1 MDVLNSII
9 AARVKSVQASAKGYS
24 GSCTYA
30 FSQMTNPVA
39 DIIGTDKTTKDGI
52 CEMLSAR
59 WMVENS
65 RGRSLQAWLSAGGG
79 NGIDASKIRLLM
91 QLFIIGESMR
101 PSRMI
106 DESDSAAVRRG
117 GQNQDAAT
125 QNFLLSNGL
134 VPVPGN
140 NGGWGQ
146 GDSSGGDKIKHLI
159 ARDLCDPRGGG
170 RRWRMIGIWGSV
182 GGHAMAF
189 SSDDSGCAFFD
200 PNYGA
205 FAFSSKSKFRDWF
218 THAFYPMAFYTK
230 LLGKRYELL
239 DYQKA
244 G

>member
-1 MDVLNSII
+1 MGVLNSVI

-39 DIIGTDKTTKDGI
+39 DIIGTNKTTKDGI

-59 WMVENS
+59 WIVENS
-65 RGRSLQAWLSAGGG
+65 RGRTLQAWLSAGGG

-91 QLFIIGESMR
+91 QHFIIGETMK
-101 PSRMI
+101 PQQMV
-106 DESDSAAVRRG
+106 DSQDNAVWFKRDKD
-117 GQNQDAAT
+117 QDAAT
-125 QNFLLSNGL
+125 RNFLLANGV

-140 NGGWGQ
+140 NGDWGK

-159 ARDLCDPRGGG
+159 ARDLCDSRGGG
-170 RRWRMIGIWGSV
+170 RRWRIIGIWGSV

-189 SSDDSGCAFFD
+189 TGDDTGCAFFD
-200 PNYGA
+200 PNYGS
-205 FAFSSKSKFRDWF
+205 FAFPSKIKFRDWF

-230 LLGKRYELL
+230 ILGKRYELL
-239 DYQKA
+239 DYMKNA
-244 G
+244 

>member
-30 FSQMTNPVA
+30 FSQMTSPVA

-59 WMVENS
+59 WVVENS

-79 NGIDASKIRLLM
+79 NGVDASKIRLLM
-91 QLFIIGESMR
+91 QLFIIGETMK
-101 PSRMI
+101 PQQMV
-106 DESDSAAVRRG
+106 DSKADSVWFKAK
-117 GQNQDAAT
+117 QDQDTAT
-125 QNFLLSNGL
+125 QNFLLSNGI
-134 VPVPGN
+134 VRVPGN
-140 NGGWGQ
+140 Q
-146 GDSSGGDKIKHLI
+146 GDWGKGDSGGGDKIKHLI

-170 RRWRMIGIWGSV
+170 RRWRMIGIWGAV

-189 SSDDSGCAFFD
+189 TADDSGCAFFD
-200 PNYGA
+200 PNYGS

-218 THAFYPMAFYTK
+218 TDAFYPMAFYTK

-239 DYQKA
+239 DYMKA

>member
-1 MDVLNSII
+1 MDILNSII
-9 AARVKSVQASAKGYS
+9 AARVRAVQGSAKGY
-24 GSCTYA
+24 GGNCTFA

-59 WMVENS
+59 WIVENS
-65 RGRSLQAWLSAGGG
+65 RGRTLQAWLSAGSGG
-79 NGIDASKIRLLM
+79 GIDASKIRLLM

-101 PSRMI
+101 PSRMV
-106 DESDSAAVRRG
+106 DDSPSGRIARG
-117 GQNQDAAT
+117 GQDQDKAT

-134 VPVPGN
+134 VPVPGAGN
-140 NGGWGQ
+140 DWGK
-146 GDSSGGDKIKHLI
+146 GDSNGGDKIKHLI

-189 SSDDSGCAFFD
+189 TSDDTGCAFFD
-200 PNYGA
+200 PNYGS

-218 THAFYPMAFYTK
+218 THSFYPMAFYTK
-230 LLGKRYELL
+230 LLGKRYELI
-239 DYQKA
+239 DYMKN